1 MQTKNFKKYIALVV
15 LIAVSTISISAQNT
29 MIREHQSAR
38 RLVTC
43 STLDGRIEHLCDSL
57 CEGRGSGQRGGGL
70 AAIWLQRE
78 FERIGLMRMSGGYA
92 HAVKLGDGK
101 YGRNIIGMLP
111 GSKATTRDRY
121 VIVGAHYDHLGTLDG
136 KVYPGADANASGTAA
151 LLSLAE
157 MLSAYKDGGRTH
169 DSNVIFVAFDA
180 KEHDM
185 AGSKALWR
193 MIENGQ
199 LIDPQSGSPI
209 TKDKVAL
216 MVNIDQVGCTMSPL
230 ASGRKDYMIM
240 LGNHSLKPS
249 AQGMIDFCNR
259 TYAIDMD
266 IDLTYYGSKNF
277 TKMFYRLS
285 DQRVFIDNGIPAVL
299 FTSGITMNNNKPYD
313 TADKINLTTLKKRI
327 ILIWQWITSVL
338 CPKLLPIST
347 KPSLLPL
354 LLKAFPRSAPPA
366 SNPAKAVSSPW

>member
-1 MQTKNFKKYIALVV
+1 MQTKNFKKYMLLIV
-15 LIAVSTISISAQNT
+15 LTVVSTIGISAQNT

-43 STLDGRIEHLCDSL
+43 SILDGRIGHLCDSL

-111 GSKATTRDRY
+111 GSKTTTRDRY

-136 KVYPGADANASGTAA
+136 KMYPGADANASGTAA

-157 MLSAYKDGGRTH
+157 MLSEYKNGGRAH

-199 LIDPQSGSPI
+199 LRDPQSGKTI
-209 TKDKVAL
+209 NKDQISL
-216 MVNIDQVGCTMSPL
+216 MVNIDQIGCSLSPL
-230 ASGRKDYMIM
+230 ASGRKDYIIM
-240 LGNHSLKPS
+240 LGNESLKPIKRD
-249 AQGMIDFCNR
+249 MLRICNR
-259 TYAIDMD
+259 MFAIDME
-266 IDLTYYGSKNF
+266 IDLTYYGSRNF
-277 TKMFYRLS
+277 TRMFYRLS
-285 DQRVFIDNGIPAVL
+285 DQRIFVDNGIPAVF
-299 FTSGITMNNNKPYD
+299 FTSGITMNTNKTRDDAQTID
-313 TADKINLTTLKKRI
+313 TEILRKRI
-327 ILIWQWITSVL
+327 FLMYHWL
-338 CPKLLPIST
+338 EKML
-347 KPSLLPL
+347 
-354 LLKAFPRSAPPA
+354 
-366 SNPAKAVSSPW
+366 

>member
-1 MQTKNFKKYIALVV
+1 MQTKNFKKYMLLIV
-15 LIAVSTISISAQNT
+15 LTVVSTIGISAQNT

-43 STLDGRIEHLCDSL
+43 SILDGRIEHLCDSL
-57 CEGRGSGQRGGGL
+57 YEGRGSGQRGGGL

-111 GSKATTRDRY
+111 GSKTTTRDRY

-136 KVYPGADANASGTAA
+136 KMYPGADANASGTAA

-157 MLSAYKDGGRTH
+157 MLSEYKNGGRTH

-199 LIDPQSGSPI
+199 LRDPQSGKTI
-209 TKDKVAL
+209 NKDQISL

-230 ASGRKDYMIM
+230 ASGRRDYIIM
-240 LGNHSLKPS
+240 LGNESLKPIKRD
-249 AQGMIDFCNR
+249 MLRICNR
-259 TYAIDMD
+259 MFAIDME

-277 TKMFYRLS
+277 TRMFYRLS
-285 DQRVFIDNGIPAVL
+285 DHRVFVDNGIPAVF
-299 FTSGITMNNNKPYD
+299 FTSGITMNTNKTRDDAQTID
-313 TADKINLTTLKKRI
+313 TEILRKRI
-327 ILIWQWITSVL
+327 FLMYHWL
-338 CPKLLPIST
+338 EKML
-347 KPSLLPL
+347 
-354 LLKAFPRSAPPA
+354 
-366 SNPAKAVSSPW
+366 

>member
-1 MQTKNFKKYIALVV
+1 MLLIV
-15 LIAVSTISISAQNT
+15 LTVVSTIGISAQNT

-43 STLDGRIEHLCDSL
+43 SILDGRIGHLCDSL

-111 GSKATTRDRY
+111 GSKTTTRDRY

-136 KVYPGADANASGTAA
+136 KMYPGADANASGTAA

-157 MLSAYKDGGRTH
+157 MLSEYKNGGRTH

-199 LIDPQSGSPI
+199 LRDPQSGKTI
-209 TKDKVAL
+209 NKDQISL

-230 ASGRKDYMIM
+230 ASGRRDYIIM
-240 LGNHSLKPS
+240 LGNESLKPIKRD
-249 AQGMIDFCNR
+249 MLRICNR
-259 TYAIDMD
+259 MFAIDME

-277 TKMFYRLS
+277 TRMFYRLS
-285 DQRVFIDNGIPAVL
+285 DQRVFVDNGIPAVF
-299 FTSGITMNNNKPYD
+299 FTSGITMNTNKTRDDAQTID
-313 TADKINLTTLKKRI
+313 TEILRKRI
-327 ILIWQWITSVL
+327 FLMYHWL
-338 CPKLLPIST
+338 EKML
-347 KPSLLPL
+347 
-354 LLKAFPRSAPPA
+354 
-366 SNPAKAVSSPW
+366 

>member
-1 MQTKNFKKYIALVV
+1 MLLIV
-15 LIAVSTISISAQNT
+15 LTIVSTIGISAQNT

-43 STLDGRIEHLCDSL
+43 SILDGRIEHLCDSL

-111 GSKATTRDRY
+111 GSKTTTRDRY

-136 KVYPGADANASGTAA
+136 KMYPGADANASGTAA

-157 MLSAYKDGGRTH
+157 MLSEYKNGGRTH

-199 LIDPQSGSPI
+199 LRDPQSGKTI
-209 TKDKVAL
+209 NKDQISL

-230 ASGRKDYMIM
+230 ASGRRDYIIM
-240 LGNHSLKPS
+240 LGNESLKPIKRD
-249 AQGMIDFCNR
+249 MLRICNR
-259 TYAIDMD
+259 MFAISGIGMEGIGSPLRSSIIFLKISINIFRSSFFLLWLVWPFSQSIRSAFITSLRPPMRSVGKSGSFNRLYAPALEICNASAICLASITSGMVSKGCLFIKMLLSGIKKQPRFLVTACYAI
-266 IDLTYYGSKNF
+266 T
-277 TKMFYRLS
+277 
-285 DQRVFIDNGIPAVL
+285 
-299 FTSGITMNNNKPYD
+299 
-313 TADKINLTTLKKRI
+313 
-327 ILIWQWITSVL
+327 
-338 CPKLLPIST
+338 C
-347 KPSLLPL
+347 
-354 LLKAFPRSAPPA
+354 
-366 SNPAKAVSSPW
+366 

>member
-1 MQTKNFKKYIALVV
+1 MQTKNFKKYMLLIV
-15 LIAVSTISISAQNT
+15 LTVASTIGISAQNT

-43 STLDGRIEHLCDSL
+43 SILDGRIEHLCDSL
-57 CEGRGSGQRGGGL
+57 CEGRGSGQRGGGI
-70 AAIWLQRE
+70 AALWLQRE

-136 KVYPGADANASGTAA
+136 KMYPGADANASGTAA

-157 MLSAYKDGGRTH
+157 MLSEYKNGGRTH

-199 LIDPQSGSPI
+199 LRDPQSGKTI
-209 TKDKVAL
+209 NKDQISL

-230 ASGRKDYMIM
+230 ASGRRDYIIM
-240 LGNHSLKPS
+240 LGNESLKPIKRD
-249 AQGMIDFCNR
+249 MLRICNR
-259 TYAIDMD
+259 MFAIDME

-277 TKMFYRLS
+277 TRMFYRLS
-285 DQRVFIDNGIPAVL
+285 DQRVFVDNGIPAVF
-299 FTSGITMNNNKPYD
+299 FTSGITMNTNKTRDDAQTID
-313 TADKINLTTLKKRI
+313 TEILRKRI
-327 ILIWQWITSVL
+327 FLMYHWL
-338 CPKLLPIST
+338 EKML
-347 KPSLLPL
+347 
-354 LLKAFPRSAPPA
+354 
-366 SNPAKAVSSPW
+366 

>member
-1 MQTKNFKKYIALVV
+1 MQTKNFKKYMLLIV
-15 LIAVSTISISAQNT
+15 LTVASTIGISAQNT

-43 STLDGRIEHLCDSL
+43 SILDGRIEHLCDSL
-57 CEGRGSGQRGGGL
+57 CEGRGSGQRGGGI
-70 AAIWLQRE
+70 AALWLQRE

-111 GSKATTRDRY
+111 GSKTTTRDRY

-136 KVYPGADANASGTAA
+136 KMYPGADANASGTAA

-157 MLSAYKDGGRTH
+157 MLSEYKDGGKAH

-199 LIDPQSGSPI
+199 LRDPQSGKTI
-209 TKDKVAL
+209 NKDQISL
-216 MVNIDQVGCTMSPL
+216 MVNIDQIGCSLSPL
-230 ASGRKDYMIM
+230 ASGRKDYIIM
-240 LGNHSLKPS
+240 LGNESLKPIKRD
-249 AQGMIDFCNR
+249 MLRICNR
-259 TYAIDMD
+259 MFAIDME

-277 TKMFYRLS
+277 TRMFYRLS
-285 DQRVFIDNGIPAVL
+285 DQRVFVDNGIPAVF
-299 FTSGITMNNNKPYD
+299 FTSGITMNTNKTRDNAQTID
-313 TADKINLTTLKKRI
+313 TEILRKRI
-327 ILIWQWITSVL
+327 FLIYHWL
-338 CPKLLPIST
+338 EKML
-347 KPSLLPL
+347 
-354 LLKAFPRSAPPA
+354 
-366 SNPAKAVSSPW
+366 

>member
-1 MQTKNFKKYIALVV
+1 MQTKNFKKYMLLIV
-15 LIAVSTISISAQNT
+15 LTVASTIGISAQNT

-43 STLDGRIEHLCDSL
+43 SILDGRIEHLCDSL
-57 CEGRGSGQRGGGL
+57 CEGRGSGQRGGGI
-70 AAIWLQRE
+70 AALWLQRE

-111 GSKATTRDRY
+111 GSKTTTRDRY

-136 KVYPGADANASGTAA
+136 KMYPGADANASGTAA

-157 MLSAYKDGGRTH
+157 MLSEYKNGGRTH

-199 LIDPQSGSPI
+199 LRDPQSGKTI
-209 TKDKVAL
+209 NKDQISL
-216 MVNIDQVGCTMSPL
+216 MVNIDQIGCSLSPL
-230 ASGRKDYMIM
+230 ASGRKDYIIM
-240 LGNHSLKPS
+240 LGNESLKPIKRD
-249 AQGMIDFCNR
+249 MLRICNR
-259 TYAIDMD
+259 MFAIDME

-277 TKMFYRLS
+277 TRMFYRLS
-285 DQRVFIDNGIPAVL
+285 DQRVFVDNGIPAVF
-299 FTSGITMNNNKPYD
+299 FTSGITMNTNKTRDDAQTID
-313 TADKINLTTLKKRI
+313 TEILRKRI
-327 ILIWQWITSVL
+327 FLMYHWL
-338 CPKLLPIST
+338 EKML
-347 KPSLLPL
+347 
-354 LLKAFPRSAPPA
+354 
-366 SNPAKAVSSPW
+366 

>member
-1 MQTKNFKKYIALVV
+1 MQTKNFKKYMLLIV
-15 LIAVSTISISAQNT
+15 LTVASTIGISAQNT

-43 STLDGRIEHLCDSL
+43 SILDGRIEHLCDSL
-57 CEGRGSGQRGGGL
+57 CEGRGSGQRGGGI
-70 AAIWLQRE
+70 AALWLQRE

-111 GSKATTRDRY
+111 GSKTTTRDRY

-136 KVYPGADANASGTAA
+136 KMYPGADANASGTAA

-157 MLSAYKDGGRTH
+157 MLSEYKNGGRTH

-199 LIDPQSGSPI
+199 LRDPQSGKTI
-209 TKDKVAL
+209 NKDQISL
-216 MVNIDQVGCTMSPL
+216 MVNIDQIGCSLSPL
-230 ASGRKDYMIM
+230 ASGRKDYIIM
-240 LGNHSLKPS
+240 LGNESLKPIKRD
-249 AQGMIDFCNR
+249 MLRICNR
-259 TYAIDMD
+259 MFAIDME

-277 TKMFYRLS
+277 TRMFYRLS
-285 DQRVFIDNGIPAVL
+285 DQRVFVDNGIPAVF
-299 FTSGITMNNNKPYD
+299 FTSGITMNTNKTRDNAQTID
-313 TADKINLTTLKKRI
+313 TEILRKRI
-327 ILIWQWITSVL
+327 FLMYHWL
-338 CPKLLPIST
+338 EKML
-347 KPSLLPL
+347 
-354 LLKAFPRSAPPA
+354 
-366 SNPAKAVSSPW
+366 

>member
-1 MQTKNFKKYIALVV
+1 MQTKNFKKYMLLIV
-15 LIAVSTISISAQNT
+15 LTIVSTIGISAQNT

-43 STLDGRIEHLCDSL
+43 SILDGRIEHLCDSL

-92 HAVKLGDGK
+92 HAVKLGDGR

-111 GSKATTRDRY
+111 GSQATTRDRY

-136 KVYPGADANASGTAA
+136 KMYPGADANASGTAA

-157 MLSAYKDGGRTH
+157 MLSEYKDGGRTH

-180 KEHDM
+180 KEYDM

-199 LIDPQSGSPI
+199 LRDPQSGKTI
-209 TKDKVAL
+209 TKDRIAL

-240 LGNHSLKPS
+240 LGTDSLKP
-249 AQGMIDFCNR
+249 IKRDLLRICNR
-259 TYAIDMD
+259 MFAIDLE

-277 TKMFYRLS
+277 TRMFYRLS
-285 DQRVFIDNGIPAVL
+285 DQRIFVDNGIPAVL
-299 FTSGITMNNNKPYD
+299 FTSGITMNTNKPRDNAQTID
-313 TADKINLTTLKKRI
+313 TEILRKRI
-327 ILIWQWITSVL
+327 FLMYHWL
-338 CPKLLPIST
+338 EKML
-347 KPSLLPL
+347 
-354 LLKAFPRSAPPA
+354 
-366 SNPAKAVSSPW
+366 

>member
-1 MQTKNFKKYIALVV
+1 MQTKNFKKYMLLIV
-15 LIAVSTISISAQNT
+15 LTVASTIGISAQNT

-43 STLDGRIEHLCDSL
+43 SILDGRIEHLCDSL
-57 CEGRGSGQRGGGL
+57 CEGRGSGQRGGGI
-70 AAIWLQRE
+70 AALWLQRE

-111 GSKATTRDRY
+111 GSKTTTRDRY

-136 KVYPGADANASGTAA
+136 KMYPGADANASGTAA

-157 MLSAYKDGGRTH
+157 MLSEYKNGGRTH

-199 LIDPQSGSPI
+199 LRDPQSGKTI
-209 TKDKVAL
+209 NKDQISL

-230 ASGRKDYMIM
+230 ASGRRDYIIM
-240 LGNHSLKPS
+240 LGNESLKPIKRD
-249 AQGMIDFCNR
+249 MLRICNR
-259 TYAIDMD
+259 MFAIDME

-277 TKMFYRLS
+277 TRMFYRLS
-285 DQRVFIDNGIPAVL
+285 DQRVFVDNGIPAVF
-299 FTSGITMNNNKPYD
+299 FTSGITMNTNKTRDDAQTID
-313 TADKINLTTLKKRI
+313 TEILRKRI
-327 ILIWQWITSVL
+327 FLMYHWL
-338 CPKLLPIST
+338 EKML
-347 KPSLLPL
+347 
-354 LLKAFPRSAPPA
+354 
-366 SNPAKAVSSPW
+366 

>member
-1 MQTKNFKKYIALVV
+1 MQTKNFKKYMLLIV
-15 LIAVSTISISAQNT
+15 LTVVSTIGISAQNT

-43 STLDGRIEHLCDSL
+43 SILDGRIEHLCDSL

-111 GSKATTRDRY
+111 GSKTTTRDRY

-136 KVYPGADANASGTAA
+136 KMYPGADANASGTAA

-157 MLSAYKDGGRTH
+157 MLSEYKNGGRTH

-199 LIDPQSGSPI
+199 LRDPQSGKTI
-209 TKDKVAL
+209 NKDQISL

-230 ASGRKDYMIM
+230 ASGRRDYIIM
-240 LGNHSLKPS
+240 LGNESLKPIKRD
-249 AQGMIDFCNR
+249 MLRICNR
-259 TYAIDMD
+259 MFAIDME

-277 TKMFYRLS
+277 TRMFYRLS
-285 DQRVFIDNGIPAVL
+285 DQRVFVDNGIPAVF
-299 FTSGITMNNNKPYD
+299 FTSGITMNTNKTRDDAQTID
-313 TADKINLTTLKKRI
+313 TEILRKRI
-327 ILIWQWITSVL
+327 FLMYHWL
-338 CPKLLPIST
+338 EKML
-347 KPSLLPL
+347 
-354 LLKAFPRSAPPA
+354 
-366 SNPAKAVSSPW
+366 

>member
-1 MQTKNFKKYIALVV
+1 MQTKYFKKYMLLIV
-15 LIAVSTISISAQNT
+15 LTVVSTIGISAQNT

-38 RLVTC
+38 KLVTC
-43 STLDGRIEHLCDSL
+43 SILDGRIGHLCDSL

-70 AAIWLQRE
+70 AAIWLHRE

-111 GSKATTRDRY
+111 GSKTTTRDRY

-136 KVYPGADANASGTAA
+136 KMYPGADANASGTAA

-157 MLSAYKDGGRTH
+157 MLSEYKNGGRTH

-199 LIDPQSGSPI
+199 LRDPQSGKTI
-209 TKDKVAL
+209 NKDQISL
-216 MVNIDQVGCTMSPL
+216 MVNIDQIGCSLSPL
-230 ASGRKDYMIM
+230 ASGRKDYIIM
-240 LGNHSLKPS
+240 LGNESLKPIKRD
-249 AQGMIDFCNR
+249 MLRICNR
-259 TYAIDMD
+259 MFAIDME
-266 IDLTYYGSKNF
+266 IDLTYYGSSNF
-277 TKMFYRLS
+277 TRMFYRLS
-285 DQRVFIDNGIPAVL
+285 DQRIFVDNGIPAVL
-299 FTSGITMNNNKPYD
+299 FTSGITMNTNKTRDDAQTID
-313 TADKINLTTLKKRI
+313 TEILRKRI
-327 ILIWQWITSVL
+327 FLMYHWL
-338 CPKLLPIST
+338 EKML
-347 KPSLLPL
+347 
-354 LLKAFPRSAPPA
+354 
-366 SNPAKAVSSPW
+366 

>member
-1 MQTKNFKKYIALVV
+1 MQTKTVKIY
-15 LIAVSTISISAQNT
+15 LIRAIVTIVATVICTIGASAQNM

-38 RLVTC
+38 RLVTS
-43 STLDGRIEHLCDSL
+43 STLQERIGHLCDSL

-70 AAIWLQRE
+70 AALWLQRE
-78 FERIGLMRMSGGYA
+78 FKRIGLMRMSGGYA
-92 HAVKLGDGK
+92 HAVPLKDGK

-121 VIVGAHYDHLGTLDG
+121 VIVGAHYDHLGTLNG
-136 KVYPGADANASGTAA
+136 KMYPGADANASGTAA

-157 MLSAYKDGGRTH
+157 MLSEYKAGGRTH

-199 LIDPQSGSPI
+199 LRDPQSGKTI
-209 TKDKVAL
+209 GKDQIAL

-240 LGNHSLKPS
+240 LGTESLKPIKRD
-249 AQGMIDFCNR
+249 MLRICNR
-259 TYAIDMD
+259 MFAIDME
-266 IDLTYYGSKNF
+266 IDLTYYGSRNF
-277 TKMFYRLS
+277 TRMFYRLS
-285 DQRVFIDNGIPAVL
+285 DQRIFVDNGIPAVL
-299 FTSGITMNNNKPYD
+299 FTSGITMNTNKPRD
-313 TADKINLTTLKKRI
+313 NAQTIDME
-327 ILIWQWITSVL
+327 ILRKWIFL
-338 CPKLLPIST
+338 IYHWLEKML
-347 KPSLLPL
+347 
-354 LLKAFPRSAPPA
+354 
-366 SNPAKAVSSPW
+366 